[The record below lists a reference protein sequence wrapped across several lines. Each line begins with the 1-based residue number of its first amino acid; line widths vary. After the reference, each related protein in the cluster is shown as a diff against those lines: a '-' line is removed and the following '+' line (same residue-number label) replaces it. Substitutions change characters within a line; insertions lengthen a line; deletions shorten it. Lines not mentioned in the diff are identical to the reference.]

1 MQVLEAH
8 GRTPRRGLPWIVGLT
23 VLLVVVIVAVVSLSG
38 GGGGKGATGTHGGG
52 GAATG
57 PTKKGNTASDH
68 HHTTPTFDLV
78 SSTPT
83 SGASGVASNADL
95 TITFSDPVSLGSAR
109 PTLTPTVAGTW
120 VQDAS
125 DSIRFD
131 AAAPF
136 IPEQTEHVT
145 VPGGKTGLRAD
156 NGAELA
162 SSTTVTFTTAIGDE
176 LRLQQ
181 LLGEL
186 NYLPLSFTS
195 TGPATAANDAAMPQ
209 TGTFAWRWST
219 LPASLTSLWTQG
231 EYNEIQKAAVMTF
244 ENHNNLTVDGIAG
257 PAVWSGLL
265 NSVASHTIDT
275 AAYNYVSVSK
285 VQPENL
291 TLYSNGAVVY
301 SGVLINSGAPG
312 ADTQDGTFAV
322 FEHVT
327 SSEMKG
333 TNPDGSKYD
342 DPDVPWASYFNG
354 GDALHGFVRA
364 HYGYPQSNGCIEMP
378 VATAGMIWPYTP
390 IGTMVTISGPSSG
403 AGPTPTTTTTTT
415 APVATTTTTTA
426 PPPPVTTTTPTT
438 APTVL

>member
-1 MQVLEAH
+1 M
-8 GRTPRRGLPWIVGLT
+8 
-23 VLLVVVIVAVVSLSG
+23 
-38 GGGGKGATGTHGGG
+38 
-52 GAATG
+52 
-57 PTKKGNTASDH
+57 
-68 HHTTPTFDLV
+68 
-78 SSTPT
+78 
-83 SGASGVASNADL
+83 
-95 TITFSDPVSLGSAR
+95 SLGSVR
-109 PTLTPTVAGTW
+109 PTLTPSVAGTW
-120 VQDAS
+120 EQAS
-125 DSIRFD
+125 STSIRFNAD
-131 AAAPF
+131 APF
-136 IPEQTEHVT
+136 IPSQTETVT
-145 VPGGKTGLRAD
+145 VPGGKSGLRAE

-162 SSTTVTFTTAIGDE
+162 SAVTVKFTTAIGDT

-186 NYLPLSFTS
+186 NYLPLNFTAS
-195 TGPATAANDAAMPQ
+195 GPAPAAKDAAMPQ
-209 TGTFAWRWST
+209 QGTFAWRWST

-257 PAVWSGLL
+257 PAVWSDLL
-265 NSVASHTIDT
+265 SSVASHTLDT
-275 AAYNYVSVSK
+275 AAYNYVSVTK

-301 SGVLINSGAPG
+301 SGILINSGAPG

-342 DPDVPWASYFNG
+342 DPNVPWASYFNG

-390 IGTMVTISGPSSG
+390 IGTMVTIAGPSSG
-403 AGPTPTTTTTTT
+403 AGPPPTTTTT
-415 APVATTTTTTA
+415 APPATTTTTA
-426 PPPPVTTTTPTT
+426 PPPPPVTTTTPTT
-438 APTVL
+438 VPPVL